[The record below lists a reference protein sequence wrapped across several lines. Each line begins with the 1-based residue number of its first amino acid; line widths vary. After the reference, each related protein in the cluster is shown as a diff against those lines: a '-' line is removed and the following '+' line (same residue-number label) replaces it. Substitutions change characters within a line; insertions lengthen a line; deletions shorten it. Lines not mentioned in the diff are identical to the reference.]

1 MDGRCGTSA
10 SALAERFRG
19 RRSADHDVN
28 LQLSRG
34 QLTPRSTLP
43 AEKPNRVLVD
53 RATGAK
59 GNQFDQPLWSNPIDD
74 PEPSNSKTVQ
84 PREIVAKLLS
94 RSGILTDDV
103 EARPNL
109 ALEARMKTPDEI
121 LDGLWNAKAVDDR
134 VSRRGSV
141 LRGYRFVHPS

>member
-1 MDGRCGTSA
+1 MERGLRGLVAGA
-10 SALAERFRG
+10 SPTLCRGAL
-19 RRSADHDVN
+19 S
-28 LQLSRG
+28 LQLSHG
-34 QLTPRSTLP
+34 QLPPRSTFP

-53 RATGAK
+53 RAAGAE
-59 GNQFDQPLWSNPIDD
+59 GNQFDQPLRGNPVDD

-94 RSGILTDDV
+94 RSGILTDDI

-141 LRGYRFVHPS
+141 LRGYRSVHPS

>member
-1 MDGRCGTSA
+1 MPSRQQGA
-10 SALAERFRG
+10 SGNVNPFN
-19 RRSADHDVN
+19 DDVR

-34 QLTPRSTLP
+34 QLPPRSTLP
-43 AEKPNRVLVD
+43 AKKPNRVLVN
-53 RATGAK
+53 RAAGAK
-59 GNQFDQPLWSNPIDD
+59 GNKFDQPLRRNPVDD
-74 PEPSNSKTVQ
+74 PEPSHSKTMQ

-94 RSGILTDDV
+94 RRGILTDDV

-109 ALEARMKTPDEI
+109 ALEARTPDEI

-141 LRGYRFVHPS
+141 LRVYRSVHPS

>member
-1 MDGRCGTSA
+1 MI
-10 SALAERFRG
+10 
-19 RRSADHDVN
+19 RRP
-28 LQLSRG
+28 
-34 QLTPRSTLP
+34 PRSTLFP
-43 AEKPNRVLVD
+43 YTTLFRSV
-53 RATGAK
+53 
-59 GNQFDQPLWSNPIDD
+59 DD

-94 RSGILTDDV
+94 RSGILTDDI

-141 LRGYRFVHPS
+141 LRGYRSVHPS